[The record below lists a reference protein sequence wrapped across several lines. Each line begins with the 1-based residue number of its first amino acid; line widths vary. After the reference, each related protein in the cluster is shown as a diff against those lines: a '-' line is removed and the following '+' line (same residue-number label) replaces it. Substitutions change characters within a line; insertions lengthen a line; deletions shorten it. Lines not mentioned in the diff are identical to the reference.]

1 MEEKQN
7 NRSITL
13 RLYPTAIFQILDG
26 LRERMM
32 TWLATEQYLEQGYSH
47 ISDFIE
53 ECSNPQEAREI
64 AEFYEQI
71 INSINQQLDMQ

>member
-1 MEEKQN
+1 MNKKQTC
-7 NRSITL
+7 STITL
-13 RLYPTAIFQILDG
+13 NLSTYAVFQILDG
-26 LRERMM
+26 LHERMM
-32 TWLATEQYLEQGYSH
+32 TWRATEQYLEQGYSH

-71 INSINQQLDMQ
+71 INSIYQQLNAQ